1 VNWSNSGGHW
11 TENSGDIYR
20 STGDVGIG
28 TNTPSG
34 ILEVSQ
40 AVEYYNEL
48 IDQQQTSH
56 FDYYYTGSDI
66 WQSFTSGISGY
77 LTKISIYVG
86 SATSGSFV
94 WKVYDGQGT
103 GGTLLATSDTLN
115 RISGYN
121 YVYFDN
127 VTIPVIAGQ
136 QYTFAIEYSGSWSL
150 SYQNNNL
157 YSGGVLFFGGYIRT
171 SYDTKFKTY
180 VASSLSRAPASFTVH
195 NNGNVGIG
203 TTSPS
208 QKLEVNGAVKI
219 GAYTLPSTDGTN
231 GLQLTT
237 DGSGNVTWSNSSGL
251 WTENSGNI
259 YKSSGKVG
267 IGTSSPADSKL
278 HIEGSGIYD
287 GMMRL
292 NNTGTSGASFF
303 MGSTN
308 SEWTVGDSLF
318 IMGHG
323 SPSSANTDLV
333 ITSDGDVGIGTSTPN
348 HALDLG
354 DALGAKLAMYQ
365 NTTGNAFFGFGI
377 SNNTLEFH
385 AGSTTGATAE
395 AKMVVNGNG
404 YVGIGTTSPGFPLEV
419 SGYVSQNYSNYGY
432 LTDNGAGT
440 QSPSSDNWVSIK
452 AEQRVVANKFT
463 ALSDERI
470 KTNIKSSNSKTDLKK
485 VNQLNIVDYNYID
498 KPSKG
503 TQVEK
508 GVIAQEVEYIIPEA
522 VNIHSEIIPDI
533 FVTALE
539 IKSTGEN
546 TLIEISKEHNLQ
558 KGDMLRLI
566 TKSEQ
571 LETEVVEILSKT
583 CFAVKLE
590 QTPESIFVYG
600 KKVDDFRAVNYDYIF
615 STGIGAIQELSKQNE
630 KLRSEIE
637 SLKSLKSDVE
647 ELKALF
653 GQIAENN

>member
-1 VNWSNSGGHW
+1 
-11 TENSGDIYR
+11 
-20 STGDVGIG
+20 
-28 TNTPSG
+28 
-34 ILEVSQ
+34 
-40 AVEYYNEL
+40 
-48 IDQQQTSH
+48 
-56 FDYYYTGSDI
+56 
-66 WQSFTSGISGY
+66 
-77 LTKISIYVG
+77 
-86 SATSGSFV
+86 
-94 WKVYDGQGT
+94 
-103 GGTLLATSDTLN
+103 
-115 RISGYN
+115 
-121 YVYFDN
+121 
-127 VTIPVIAGQ
+127 
-136 QYTFAIEYSGSWSL
+136 
-150 SYQNNNL
+150 
-157 YSGGVLFFGGYIRT
+157 
-171 SYDTKFKTY
+171 
-180 VASSLSRAPASFTVH
+180 
-195 NNGNVGIG
+195 
-203 TTSPS
+203 
-208 QKLEVNGAVKI
+208 
-219 GAYTLPSTDGTN
+219 
-231 GLQLTT
+231 
-237 DGSGNVTWSNSSGL
+237 
-251 WTENSGNI
+251 
-259 YKSSGKVG
+259 
-267 IGTSSPADSKL
+267 
-278 HIEGSGIYD
+278 
-287 GMMRL
+287 
-292 NNTGTSGASFF
+292 
-303 MGSTN
+303 
-308 SEWTVGDSLF
+308 LF